1 MKKSLCSNRVVY
13 YCFLFMKYGIVV
25 NSLIFCFCTLAM
37 AKNTYSQELIN
48 KPVNVN
54 FSQVTLENALDQLA
68 AKTGVKIAY
77 RQQLV
82 DRMGTISETANGE
95 SFKTVLTRILDP
107 FKLTF
112 YTVDNAVVIVRKT
125 DKTPAGVN
133 LQQIAAEIEIKG
145 TVRDTA
151 GTLLPGVS
159 VTIKDQKGGAI
170 TDQNGNYRIRANEN
184 AVLVF
189 SYIGFVQQEVSVRN
203 RATINVRMQSSMSSM
218 EEVVVVGYGSVKKA
232 DLTGSVGSVNLNDA
246 KKAPVRSFDEFLAG
260 RVAGL
265 QVSSVDG
272 QPGSSVNIVIRGNNS
287 ITQDN
292 SPLIVI
298 DGFPTENPD
307 LNMINPDDIES
318 IEVLKDASATAIY
331 GARGANGVLM
341 VTTKKGKVGA
351 PQLSFNAYYGTQ
363 RTIKQLDLMSPYEF
377 VKYQIE
383 RQPSVA
389 DTTAPSALYLRNGRT
404 LDSYRNVDGIDWQ
417 DMLLRDAPFQNYSM
431 SVNGGTQQT
440 RYSISGSINDQD
452 GVIINSWYKRYQ
464 GRAVIDQTVN
474 SKLKI
479 GINAN
484 YSYLQRSG
492 ISPSESGGNVATTLL
507 YSVYGSRPVN
517 ALRDI
522 SGIEDELFD
531 PSIDLTTDYRI
542 NPIINQQNLVRNT
555 TSRNL
560 LANAYLEYS
569 ILPELVLRITGGINT
584 MSARFDAFNNSNTL
598 YGNRRTVWGSSYG
611 VNGYIQNR
619 ENNSWLN
626 ENTLTWSKTIAK
638 NHNFNVVGGVT
649 EQGGKTWVYQF
660 GASNLPNES
669 LGLSG
674 LEEGNLLPVRTIANS
689 SNWRIMSLLG
699 RLNYNYKSKYYLTAS
714 YRADGSSK
722 FPKNNRWAYFP
733 SAALSWRIINEDFM
747 HMVPVIS
754 DAKFRA
760 SYGLTGN
767 NRVNDFGYLPQYALP
782 INYAYVYNNQYV
794 SSIIPTSPG
803 NDNLKWETT
812 RQFDMGIDL
821 GFLNNRIT
829 LTTDVY
835 RKKTY
840 DLLLN
845 ASLPYSSGYT
855 SAFKNIGSMKNEG
868 LEITL
873 GANPVRTHSF
883 NWNTSLNISFNRNK
897 VLELT
902 ENQQSLTSAIAWD
915 DRWQTVPAYISE
927 VGKPVG
933 SIYGYVWDGVYQI
946 SEFNRDATGKYVLK
960 NEVPTNGN
968 VRTTIQPGDIKY
980 KDLNGDGV
988 ANASDYT
995 VIGRG
1000 LPIHT
1005 GGFNN
1010 TFTYK
1015 NFDLN
1020 VFFQW
1025 SYGNDIQNINRLVF
1039 EGNAMSRP
1047 YLNQLASYADR
1058 WTPENTS
1065 SENFRANGFF
1075 GGGYSSRTVEDGSY
1089 LRLKTL
1095 ALGYTLPK
1103 LLLKRLNINN
1113 LRVYASAQNVIT
1125 WTNYSGS
1132 DPEVNTYN
1140 SVLTPGFD
1148 FSSYPRAR
1156 TIVLGVNL
1164 TF

>member
-1 MKKSLCSNRVVY
+1 MKKSLCFNRVVY
-13 YCFLFMKYGIVV
+13 YCFLFMKYSIVV

-37 AKNTYSQELIN
+37 ANTTYSQKLIN
-48 KPVNVN
+48 KPVNVQFN
-54 FSQVTLENALDQLA
+54 QVTLESALDQLS

-82 DRMGTISETANGE
+82 NGKGTISESSSGE
-95 SFKTVLTRILDP
+95 TFKTVLTRILDP
-107 FKLTF
+107 FKLAF
-112 YTVDNAVVIVRKT
+112 YTVDDVVVIVRKT
-125 DKTPAGVN
+125 DKIPAGAE
-133 LQQIAAEIEIKG
+133 LQQITADIEIRG
-145 TVRDTA
+145 TVRDTT

-159 VTIKDQKGGAI
+159 VTIKDQKGGTI
-170 TDQNGNYRIRANEN
+170 TDQNGSYRIRANEN

-189 SYIGFVQQEVSVRN
+189 SYIGFIKQEVAVKN
-203 RATINVRMQSSMSSM
+203 RTTLNVRMQSNMSSL
-218 EEVVVVGYGSVKKA
+218 EDVVVIGYGTVKRS
-232 DLTGSVGSVNLNDA
+232 DVTGSVGKVDIKDA
-246 KKAPVRSFDEFLAG
+246 LKAPVRSIDEFLAG

-265 QVSSVDG
+265 QASSVDG

-287 ITQDN
+287 VTQDN

-331 GARGANGVLM
+331 GSRGANGVLM
-341 VTTKKGKVGA
+341 VTTKKGKAGA
-351 PQLSFNAYYGTQ
+351 PQLNFNAYYGTQ
-363 RTIKQLDLMSPYEF
+363 RTLKQLDLMDPYEF
-377 VKYQIE
+377 VKYQVE
-383 RQPSVA
+383 RQPSLT
-389 DTTAPSALYLRNGRT
+389 DGTAPSALYLSNGRT
-404 LDSYRNVDGIDWQ
+404 LDSYRNEENIDWQ
-417 DMLLRDAPFQNYSM
+417 DKLLRNAPFQNYAISL
-431 SVNGGTQQT
+431 NGGNQQT
-440 RYSISGSINDQD
+440 RYAISGSINSQD

-464 GRAVIDQTVN
+464 GRTVIDQTVN
-474 SKLKI
+474 SKLKV

-492 ISPSESGGNVATTLL
+492 ISPSESGGNIATTLL

-517 ALRDI
+517 AQRDVN
-522 SGIEDELFD
+522 GIEDELFD

-542 NPIINQQNLVRNT
+542 NPIINQENLVRNT
-555 TSRNL
+555 TTRNL
-560 LANAYLEYS
+560 MANAYLEYA
-569 ILPELVLRITGGINT
+569 ILPQLVLRVTGGIYST
-584 MSARFDAFNNSNTL
+584 AARFDAFNNSNTL
-598 YGNRRTVWGSSYG
+598 YGNRRTVWGSTYG
-611 VNGYIQNR
+611 VNGYVRNG

-626 ENTLTWSKTIAK
+626 ENTLTWNKTLAED
-638 NHNFNVVGGVT
+638 HNFNVVGGVT
-649 EQGGKTWVYQF
+649 EQAGKTWAYQF
-660 GASNLPNES
+660 GASDLPNEA

-674 LEEGNLLPVRTIANS
+674 LEEGKLLAVRTMANS
-689 SNWRIMSLLG
+689 SNWSLMSFLG
-699 RLNYNYKSKYYLTAS
+699 RINYNYKSKYYITGS
-714 YRADGSSK
+714 FRADGSSK
-722 FPKNNRWAYFP
+722 FPSTNRWAYFP
-733 SAALSWRIINEDFM
+733 SAALSWRIINEKFM
-747 HMVPVIS
+747 LKMPVIS
-754 DAKFRA
+754 DAKLRA

-767 NRVNDFGYLPQYALP
+767 NRVGDFSYLAQNGLP
-782 INYAYVYNNQYV
+782 IQNTYVFNNQYQ
-794 SSIIPTSPG
+794 SSIIPTTAG
-803 NDNLKWETT
+803 NDKLKWETT

-829 LTTDVY
+829 LTADVY
-835 RKKTY
+835 SKKTY

-873 GANPVRTHSF
+873 GANPVRLKDF
-883 NWNTSLNISFNRNK
+883 NWNASFNISFNRNK

-902 ENQQSLTSAIAWD
+902 ENQQSLTTSISWD
-915 DRWQTVPAYISE
+915 DRWQTLPAYISE
-927 VGKPVG
+927 IGKPVG
-933 SIYGYVWDGVYQI
+933 NMYGYEWDGVYQY
-946 SEFNRDATGKYVLK
+946 SDFNRDAAGKYVLK
-960 NEVPTNGN
+960 NEIPTNGN

-988 ANASDYT
+988 VNTSDYT

-1000 LPIHT
+1000 LPKHT
-1005 GGFNN
+1005 GGLNN

-1039 EGNAMSRP
+1039 EGNAFNRP
-1047 YLNQLASYADR
+1047 YLNQLSSYADR

-1065 SENFRANGFF
+1065 SDNFRSNGFF
-1075 GGGYSSRTVEDGSY
+1075 GGGYSSRTIEDGSY

-1103 LLLKRLNINN
+1103 SLSKRLNITN
-1113 LRVYASAQNVIT
+1113 LRIYASAQNVIT
-1125 WTNYSGS
+1125 WTGYSGS
-1132 DPEVNTYN
+1132 DPEVSTYN

-1156 TIVLGVNL
+1156 TMVLGVNL